1 MAKNTF
7 GFIQKKYRQ
16 PDYEREV
23 FGSAKAYYRA
33 GNGKTF
39 IVAACTK
46 KYGSSKWGD
55 TIKEYEVCE
64 QRENVHVLRIVP
76 SQKKAMEEL
85 EQILAENAA

>member
-23 FGSAKAYYRA
+23 FGSATAYYKA
-33 GNGKTF
+33 GNGKVF

-46 KYGSSKWGD
+46 KYGSSTWGD
-55 TIKEYEVCE
+55 PIKEYEVCE
-64 QRENVHVLRIVP
+64 QREQVHVLRIVP
-76 SQKKAMEEL
+76 SQKQAMKKL
-85 EQILAENAA
+85 EQLLAENAA